1 MADII
6 ITAVVMFVVAGA
18 IITIPWERNNFF
30 FWAGA
35 GLQPI
40 QYEFSSEKAKT
51 PLSDCISSFKNQNA
65 SKSDFFWPWTPGPI
79 IIGRF
84 LISLLVYIFH
94 GLVIWG
100 KDTLALLGVAP
111 SSISAF
117 SQLGTHSV
125 LSKILNLKKN
135 YDYPHLVGWKM
146 RRFEQLVQA
155 YTSKKGDLRI
165 WTWVSLTLELTFL
178 FFE

>member
-6 ITAVVMFVVAGA
+6 ITVVAMGFVAGA

-30 FWAGA
+30 FFWVGA

-40 QYEFSSEKAKT
+40 QYEFFSERAKT
-51 PLSDCISSFKNQNA
+51 LLSDYISSFKNQNA

-100 KDTLALLGVAP
+100 KDTIALLGVAP
-111 SSISAF
+111 SSFSAF
-117 SQLGTHSV
+117 SQLRTHNV

-146 RRFEQLVQA
+146 RRFEQLV
-155 YTSKKGDLRI
+155 
-165 WTWVSLTLELTFL
+165 
-178 FFE
+178 